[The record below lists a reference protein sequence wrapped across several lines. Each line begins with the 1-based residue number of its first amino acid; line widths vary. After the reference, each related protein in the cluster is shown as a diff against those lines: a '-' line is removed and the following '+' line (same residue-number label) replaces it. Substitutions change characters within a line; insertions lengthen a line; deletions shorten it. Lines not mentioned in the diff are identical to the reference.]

1 MGPPAQLSSWPPGPD
16 LGLLLGTMANR
27 LSIPAVRQ
35 ILAKLAKGEREEDE
49 LVEKL
54 EDSCLRYDHDK
65 KGMLTPDEYFN
76 VVKIQNGVECSK
88 DEVKTVCLP
97 LPCTKDGKIKIR
109 DFLYL
114 DIHSE
119 AAFKAMDRNK
129 DGYITKGELKLAKKK
144 MSMKEVDET
153 IKDYDLDHDGKLN
166 YEEFLK
172 SQK

>member
-1 MGPPAQLSSWPPGPD
+1 MLS
-16 LGLLLGTMANR
+16 
-27 LSIPAVRQ
+27 
-35 ILAKLAKGEREEDE
+35 
-49 LVEKL
+49 
-54 EDSCLRYDHDK
+54 
-65 KGMLTPDEYFN
+65 PDEYFN
-76 VVKIQNGVECSK
+76 VMKLQNGVDCSK

-97 LPCTKDGKIKIR
+97 LPCSKDGKIKIR

-114 DIHSE
+114 DIHRWCRKGVKSNLLLPMFSE

-153 IKDYDLDHDGKLN
+153 IKDYDLDNDGKLN

>member
-1 MGPPAQLSSWPPGPD
+1 
-16 LGLLLGTMANR
+16 MAHR

-35 ILAKLAKGEREEDE
+35 ILSKLAKGDKEEEE
-49 LVEKL
+49 LIEKL

-76 VVKIQNGVECSK
+76 VLKIQNGVDCSK

-97 LPCTKDGKIKIR
+97 LPCSKDGKIKIR

-114 DIHSE
+114 DIHRYGIKYQILTKIWWKLNHVYSE

-153 IKDYDLDHDGKLN
+153 IKDYDLDNDGKLN

-172 SQK
+172 SQG